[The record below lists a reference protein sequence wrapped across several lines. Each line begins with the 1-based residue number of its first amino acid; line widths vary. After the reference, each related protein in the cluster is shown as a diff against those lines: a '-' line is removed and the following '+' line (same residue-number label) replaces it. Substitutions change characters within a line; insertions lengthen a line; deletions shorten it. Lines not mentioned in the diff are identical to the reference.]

1 MSVKEKLTIAV
12 LMRFVIT
19 PKDPTTAHVN
29 QDMKETEK
37 IAQVISFITSSFC
50 IPSKALLFLFFHDK
64 MLFIGILC

>member
-1 MSVKEKLTIAV
+1 MSVKEELTTAV

-29 QDMKETEK
+29 QDMKETEI

-50 IPSKALLFLFFHDK
+50 ILNAIESIAVFFP
-64 MLFIGILC
+64 

>member
-12 LMRFVIT
+12 QMQFVIT

-29 QDMKETEK
+29 QDMKETEI
-37 IAQVISFITSSFC
+37 IAQVISFITSSFF
-50 IPSKALLFLFFHDK
+50 IASKALLFLFFHEK

>member
-29 QDMKETEK
+29 QDMKETEI
-37 IAQVISFITSSFC
+37 IAQVISFITSSFF
-50 IPSKALLFLFFHDK
+50 IPSKALLFLFFHEK
-64 MLFIGILC
+64 LLFIGILC